1 MKTDGKVENIP
12 YTLLYRR
19 GGSRHITV
27 RVKADGKVKVS
38 APPYGI
44 SKAAI
49 ERVIINNKEKLLNTI
64 VKQQRAMHIYQNGE
78 MFLYAGE
85 HYTLLLEEGAHA
97 TITPRDSSLLVT
109 YDPRKPLDSFVI
121 CHLIKELYREE
132 ARKRLSPLV
141 AYWAEVL
148 HVPIPPF
155 SVRDSKTRWGGSCSA
170 KGRLNFSLRCQ
181 ALSEKQLSYLVLHEM
196 AHLVHFNHSKE
207 FHSLLFYYM
216 SDYKQVQR
224 AIFSLQRETQLCL

>member
-19 GGSRHITV
+19 GLRHITV

-38 APPYGI
+38 APYGI
-44 SKAAI
+44 SKAAV
-49 ERVIINNKEKLLNTI
+49 ERVIISNKEKLLHTI
-64 VKQQRAMHIYQNGE
+64 VKQQQAMHTYQSGE

-85 HYTLLLEEGAHA
+85 RYTLLLEEGAHA
-97 TITPRDSSLLVT
+97 TITPRDSSLIVT
-109 YDPRKPLDSFVI
+109 YDPRKPLESFGI

-155 SVRDSKTRWGGSCSA
+155 SVRDSKTRWGSCSA

-207 FHSLLFYYM
+207 FHSLLFHYM

-224 AIFSLQRETQLCL
+224 AIFSLQQETQLCL